1 MVVPELYI
9 LGGKRCTIRPFVA
22 FAQVEGQLS
31 EIAVPLPTLGNI
43 WNDSLQIV
51 RETYKI
57 DVTYGQEV

>member
-9 LGGKRCTIRPFVA
+9 VGGKRCSIRPSVA
-22 FAQVEGQLS
+22 FAQVEGQLR

-57 DVTYGQEV
+57 DVTYRQEV